1 MIKAPCSRHL
11 QKLKSTIA
19 VLVITVTAASA
30 ADEPW
35 RLLIEPN
42 FERHDAEW
50 PIPGAERTVLV
61 PARLIKDELKPLSR
75 DEVKELNVTR
85 KDILAEA
92 LPAASE
98 VLKGLKP
105 NYVRD
110 ANGVIVYAVLQ
121 SESPLTAS
129 AVLAPEFP
137 TMFDK
142 KLGPDVLVAIPSRYS
157 IYVFP
162 KLSSVAQEMAET
174 IILEY
179 EASPYPVSREI
190 FSFVKGRFIAIGRY
204 R

>member
-1 MIKAPCSRHL
+1 M
-11 QKLKSTIA
+11 
-19 VLVITVTAASA
+19 LVAR

-50 PIPGAERTVLV
+50 PITGAERTVLV
-61 PARLIKDELKPLSR
+61 PARMVGGEIKPLSR
-75 DEVKELNVTR
+75 AEVKDGNITR
-85 KDILAEA
+85 KDILAQA
-92 LPAASE
+92 IPAAST

-105 NYVRD
+105 DYVRD
-110 ANGVIVYAVLQ
+110 GNGVIVYALLQ

-129 AVLAPEFP
+129 AVLAPEFA

-142 KLGPDVLVAIPSRYS
+142 KLGPDILIAIPSRYM

-162 KLSSVAQEMAET
+162 KLSSVSQEMAENV
-174 IILEY
+174 ILAY
-179 EASPYPVSREI
+179 EGSPYPVSREL
-190 FSFVKGRFIAIGRY
+190 FSFVNGRLVAVGRY